1 MSLLRMV
8 FGTPISSLVF
18 LPALASSH
26 ALAAVLVLSVITG
39 LVMIVLFGYLSDQ
52 KAVRV
57 AKDQL
62 RAQLLAVRLFQ
73 DQPQVVLRAYG
84 RIFTGTA
91 RYLRVSFKPLA
102 FIILPMILL
111 LVYCDHYFGS
121 LPFQANQPI
130 LLKVQLDKPSALDGI
145 ALRLPP
151 GLTESAPPVHIADN
165 GEVDWR
171 LVASAGGNYLV
182 NVVAGGQEI
191 KKQVVVSNNLTHL
204 SECRLRG
211 QLWRRLLECAEPAL
225 PASTPVR
232 SLVVNYPARDILVGP
247 WTTNW
252 LVVYFVVSL
261 AAAVLF
267 KFVLGIEI

>member
-1 MSLLRMV
+1 MV
-8 FGTPISSLVF
+8 PGTPTSAFVL
-18 LPALASSH
+18 LPLASSH
-26 ALAAVLVLSVITG
+26 ALIFLLVLSILTG

-52 KAVRV
+52 KAVHR

-62 RAQLLAVRLFQ
+62 RAQMLAVRLFQ

-84 RIFTGTA
+84 RIITGTG

-102 FIILPMILL
+102 VIILPMIAL
-111 LVYCDHYFGS
+111 LVYGDRYLGS
-121 LPFQANQPI
+121 LPFQTNQPI
-130 LLKVQLDKPSALDGI
+130 LLKAQLDKPDALDNV

-151 GLTESAPPVHIADN
+151 GLNESAPAVHIADN
-165 GEVDWR
+165 NEVDWR
-171 LVASAGGNYLV
+171 LVASADGNYTV
-182 NVVAGGQEI
+182 NVLAGGQEI
-191 KKQVVVSNNLTHL
+191 GKQVVVSNNLAHL

-211 QLWRRLLECAEPAL
+211 RLWQRLLDCAEPAL
-225 PASTPVR
+225 PANAPVQ
-232 SLVVNYPARDILVGP
+232 LLAVNYPARDFDLGP

-252 LVVYFVVSL
+252 LVIYFVVSL

>member
-1 MSLLRMV
+1 MAL
-8 FGTPISSLVF
+8 GTPTSSFLV
-18 LPALASSH
+18 LPIASNH
-26 ALAAVLVLSVITG
+26 ALIFLFVLSIITG

-52 KAVRV
+52 NAVRR

-84 RIFTGTA
+84 RILTGTG

-102 FIILPMILL
+102 IIIVPMLALL
-111 LVYCDHYFGS
+111 IYCDRYMGS

-130 LLKVQLDKPSALDGI
+130 LLTARLDKPEALDNI
-145 ALRLPP
+145 SLRLPQ
-151 GLTESAPPVHIADN
+151 GLTESAPAVHIAEDN
-165 GEVDWR
+165 EVAWR
-171 LVASAGGNYLV
+171 LVASGEGNYTV
-182 NVVAGGQEI
+182 NVLAGGQELG
-191 KKQVVVSNNLTHL
+191 KQVVVSNNLAHL

-211 QLWRRLLECAEPAL
+211 HLWQRLLECAEPAL
-225 PASTPVR
+225 PANAPVR
-232 SLVVNYPARDILVGP
+232 LLAVAYPARDIDLGP

-261 AAAVLF
+261 ASALLF
-267 KFVLGIEI
+267 KFILGIEI

>member
-1 MSLLRMV
+1 MIL
-8 FGTPISSLVF
+8 GTPISSF
-18 LPALASSH
+18 IPAVASNH
-26 ALAAVLVLSVITG
+26 ALIVLLILSVITG

-84 RIFTGTA
+84 RILTGTG

-102 FIILPMILL
+102 IIIVPMIAFLI
-111 LVYCDHYFGS
+111 YCDHYFGL

-130 LLKVQLDKPSALDGI
+130 LLKAHLDKAEALEEVS
-145 ALRLPP
+145 LRLPP
-151 GLTESAPPVHIADN
+151 GLAESAPAVHIADTN
-165 GEVDWR
+165 EVDWR
-171 LVASAGGNYLV
+171 LVASADGNYTV
-182 NVVAGGQEI
+182 NLLAGGHELA
-191 KKQVVVSNNLTHL
+191 KQVVVSNNLAHL
-204 SECRLRG
+204 SDCRLRG
-211 QLWRRLLECAEPAL
+211 HFWQRLLECGEPAL
-225 PASTPVR
+225 PANAPVR
-232 SLVVNYPARDILVGP
+232 LLAVNYPARDIDLGP

-261 AAAVLF
+261 AAALLF
-267 KFVLGIEI
+267 KFILGIEI